1 MAGFIG
7 ANVLDGTL
15 TLWGARDLENVTG
28 SDYLLLDVRSAAE
41 FATGHL
47 PGAVNVAHTDLR
59 DRLGEVQKI
68 ANGRPVWVYCA
79 SGFRSYLAHR
89 ILEGAGIASASLDGG
104 LQTLLAGAPQAVVA
118 DMPSHLRL
126 VS

>member
-15 TLWGARDLENVTG
+15 TLWSARDLETVTG

-59 DRLGEVQKI
+59 DRLSEVQKI
-68 ANGRPVWVYCA
+68 ARGRPVWVHCA

-89 ILEGAGIASASLDGG
+89 ILTGAGIASASLDGG
-104 LQTLLAGAPQAVVA
+104 LQTLLASAPEAVIA
-118 DMPSHLRL
+118 DMPTHVRL